1 MKRTFLRILPVA
13 AALLLA
19 TSCSKDSDNDTSV
32 ATTPGNNLPAQEQV
46 VEQPKSQSIPFSIT
60 VGKDTETLSKATL
73 QDGTT
78 TTQVFEAG
86 DVLVLKNGETE
97 VAELTLAEGG
107 DGQTTATFSGTLAT
121 DGLTSGTTEISVTLK
136 NDGNGNAGTAL
147 TAPQTASTLA
157 EAFQKYG
164 YWTSSFTYTEGE
176 TPTISL
182 TQNTSFLNIDLPFH
196 GAKIDVTIGGGDA
209 TPIYVSSKQAVA
221 IPNGAKIKSTT
232 LGIGETTIDVLSGSK
247 KVVYNI
253 RSTETKKRELPDDCI
268 AGVFSVAADKQIFF
282 SKGNLRYHCTNKQWT
297 FASNQYDYIG
307 SGNAQ
312 ISDSYDGNI
321 DLFGW
326 GMWLSGQNPT
336 NSSAT
341 NSDYLSSVTSGE
353 FSGTSAIGKV
363 WATLSTGEWQYLLG
377 ESDSRN
383 GKYGIGTI
391 HNTLGLIIL
400 PDSYTAPT
408 GITTA
413 FVPGTVNT
421 TYNDEDWSKMESA
434 GAVFLPT
441 AGRRDGTTVS
451 GVGLYG
457 DYWSSSAYGE
467 DNAVRVHFHS
477 GTLTLEDVY
486 FKRRYFG
493 FPVRLVRSL

>member
-46 VEQPKSQSIPFSIT
+46 AEDNQAKTIPFSIT

-107 DGQTTATFSGTLAT
+107 AGQTTATFSGTLAT

-147 TAPQTASTLA
+147 TAPQPASTLA

-182 TQNTSFLNIDLPFH
+182 TQNTAFVKVDLPFH
-196 GAKIDVTIGGGDA
+196 GTKVTFTINGITTTQYLNGDE
-209 TPIYVSSKQAVA
+209 IIA
-221 IPNGAKIKSTT
+221 IPNGTAIKSQL
-232 LGIGETTIDVLSGSK
+232 LGIDKTVTINSENN
-247 KVVYNI
+247 KVVLNI
-253 RSTETKKRELPDDCI
+253 KNRTTPTDCI

-282 SKGNLRYHCTNKQWT
+282 SKGNLQYHCKNKQWT

-307 SGNAQ
+307 SGNEQ
-312 ISDSYDGNI
+312 ISDSYEGYI

-326 GMWLSGQNPT
+326 GMWLSGQDPT
-336 NSSAT
+336 KSSVT
-341 NSDYLSSVTSGE
+341 NSDYLSSVVSGE
-353 FSGTSAIGKV
+353 FSGTSAIGSE
-363 WATLSTGEWQYLLG
+363 WATLSTAEWQYIFQTRANAAQLYG
-377 ESDSRN
+377 HGKVGDAN
-383 GKYGIGTI
+383 GM
-391 HNTLGLIIL
+391 IIL
-400 PDSYTAPT
+400 PDGWVAPEGTSFIPGNSDWANTYTDEQW
-408 GITTA
+408 TA
-413 FVPGTVNT
+413 
-421 TYNDEDWSKMESA
+421 MESS
-434 GAVFLPT
+434 GAVFLPA
-441 AGRRDGTTVS
+441 AGRRDGTTVAAAGS
-451 GVGLYG
+451 YG
-457 DYWSSSAYGE
+457 DYWSSSAYGA

-486 FKRRYFG
+486 YRRRYYG
-493 FPVRLVRSL
+493 FSVRLVRSL

>member
-46 VEQPKSQSIPFSIT
+46 AEDNQAKTIPFSIT
-60 VGKDTETLSKATL
+60 VGKDIETLSKATL

-147 TAPQTASTLA
+147 TAPQPASTLA

-164 YWTSSFTYTEGE
+164 YWTSLFTYTEGE

-182 TQNTSFLNIDLPFH
+182 TQNTSFLNIDLPFS

-268 AGVFSVAADKQIFF
+268 AGVFSVGADKQIFF
-282 SKGNLRYHCTNKQWT
+282 SKGNLQYHCKNKQWT

-307 SGNAQ
+307 SGNEQ

-341 NSDYLSSVTSGE
+341 YSDYLSSVTSGE
-353 FSGTSAIGKV
+353 FSGTSAIGGE
-363 WATLSTGEWQYLLG
+363 WATLSTDEWQYIFNTRTNASGLYG
-377 ESDSRN
+377 Q
-383 GKYGIGTI
+383 GKVGDVCGM
-391 HNTLGLIIL
+391 IIL
-400 PDSYTAPT
+400 PDGWIAPDGISFTPGKSEWSNVFSAEQWTA
-408 GITTA
+408 
-413 FVPGTVNT
+413 
-421 TYNDEDWSKMESA
+421 MEAS

-441 AGRRDGTTVS
+441 AGRRDVTTVT

-486 FKRRYFG
+486 YKRRFYG
-493 FPVRLVRSL
+493 FSVRLVRSL

>member
-19 TSCSKDSDNDTSV
+19 TSCSKDSDNDTSI

-46 VEQPKSQSIPFSIT
+46 AEDNQAKTIPFSIT

-97 VAELTLAEGG
+97 VAELTLAESDNGK
-107 DGQTTATFSGTLAT
+107 TTATFSGTLAT

-136 NDGNGNAGTAL
+136 NDANGNIGTAL

-157 EAFQKYG
+157 EAFKKYG

-182 TQNTSFLNIDLPFH
+182 TQNTAFVKVDLPFH
-196 GAKIDVTIGGGDA
+196 GTKVTFTINGTTTTQYLNGDE
-209 TPIYVSSKQAVA
+209 IIA
-221 IPNGAKIKSTT
+221 IPNGTAIKSQL
-232 LGIGETTIDVLSGSK
+232 LGIDKTVTINSENN
-247 KVVYNI
+247 KVVLNI
-253 RSTETKKRELPDDCI
+253 KNRTTPTDCI

-282 SKGNLRYHCTNKQWT
+282 SEGNLQYHCKNNKWT

-307 SGNAQ
+307 SGNEQ
-312 ISDSYDGNI
+312 ISDFYDGYI

-326 GMWLSGQNPT
+326 GMWLSGENPT
-336 NSSAT
+336 KTSTSNG
-341 NSDYLSSVTSGE
+341 DYLPSVKSGE
-353 FSGTSAIGKV
+353 FSGKSAIGEE

-400 PDSYTAPT
+400 PDGYTAPT

-413 FVPGTVNT
+413 FVPGTDNT

-441 AGRRDGTTVS
+441 AGRREGTTVTS
-451 GVGLYG
+451 AGSYG
-457 DYWSSSAYGE
+457 DYCSSSAYGE
-467 DNAVRVHFHS
+467 NNAVRVHFHS
-477 GTLTLEDVY
+477 GTLTPVDVY
-486 FKRRYFG
+486 YPRRSFG
-493 FPVRLVRSL
+493 FSVRLVRSL